1 MLAFEPCHGCTHR
14 SRKFTEICK
23 HTIYNKWRIKLISQ
37 YAQRYPPQALNVI
50 IWKRILELLRDSNT
64 KLFIHYKSS
73 NLTGILFKQILEI
86 DISGLN
92 TLISTYDW
100 KISCGTPPS

>member
-1 MLAFEPCHGCTHR
+1 MEDEMNLT
-14 SRKFTEICK
+14 IC
-23 HTIYNKWRIKLISQ
+23 S
-37 YAQRYPPQALNVI
+37 RYPPQALNAI

-64 KLFIHYKSS
+64 KLCIHYKSL
-73 NLTGILFKQILEI
+73 NLTGIIFKQVLEI

-100 KISCGTPPS
+100 KRSCGTPPS